1 MHCKF
6 QVLKILSCLFK
17 FETVTPTPVSE
28 NMEDKGENTSY
39 KEQRKILRQ
48 LERLMLQGQMTQGI
62 GKHIRGGIGT
72 R

>member
-48 LERLMLQGQMTQGI
+48 LERLML
-62 GKHIRGGIGT
+62 
-72 R
+72 